1 MTAPEQELS
10 DLRRAT
16 TRRRSDNSAGERTRS
31 RPTCRRAGGIRG
43 RERWAGLLFV
53 GPGLAVL
60 LIFLVVPIGLA
71 FYVSLT
77 RWDGLSSPFGN
88 GAKFTG
94 LQNYRSLLTEDSLTR
109 QNLAVSVRNNFYFV
123 LFVVPIQTMLALF
136 LAVLLNN
143 RFLKGK
149 SYFRTAFY
157 FPSVTSSIAITLVF
171 LFLFQGGGAVNRLLD
186 FVGIRGPNWLAD
198 SRGVFTSGTFMLM
211 FLAALQNI
219 PEEVEEASEIDGATQ
234 WQRFRLVTLPM
245 LRPALLLVL
254 TLGLIGTWQV
264 FDQIYLTG
272 NNPATITPAYLS
284 YNQSFQNSMF
294 GVGAAIS
301 FLLFALII
309 VLSTIQRRLVGT
321 GEDY

>member
-1 MTAPEQELS
+1 MSTTQDELV
-10 DLRRAT
+10 DLRRT
-16 TRRRSDNSAGERTRS
+16 TGRRRSNNSVKRGN
-31 RPTCRRAGGIRG
+31 IRG

-77 RWDGLSSPFGN
+77 RWHGLSSPFGN

-109 QNLAVSVRNNFYFV
+109 QNLAVAVRNNFYFV

-143 RFLKGK
+143 KFLKGK

-171 LFLFQGGGAVNRLLD
+171 LFLFQGSGAVNRDVRDHHPRHLD
-186 FVGIRGPNWLAD
+186 HERHVHAD
-198 SRGVFTSGTFMLM
+198 VPRGVAEHRRGRRGGRRDRRRHH
-211 FLAALQNI
+211 
-219 PEEVEEASEIDGATQ
+219 V
-234 WQRFRLVTLPM
+234 
-245 LRPALLLVL
+245 
-254 TLGLIGTWQV
+254 
-264 FDQIYLTG
+264 
-272 NNPATITPAYLS
+272 
-284 YNQSFQNSMF
+284 
-294 GVGAAIS
+294 AAI
-301 FLLFALII
+301 
-309 VLSTIQRRLVGT
+309 
-321 GEDY
+321 